1 MKNIYLTL
9 LVLLAA
15 MGVQAKTRTITTK
28 IRIDTPV
35 HGQYHVLLPNEK
47 VFTAYTITNLGPD
60 SIRVG
65 DTIFLHDSRSAKGKT
80 FFRTYTVPVPV
91 GSSIVLNH
99 IVDGPTWPVLFDT
112 AYAPSYPY
120 PITDLVQT
128 MFEVTDKNIETE
140 KTRKVYYHPFKRP
153 ESKDSARYAWY
164 VEIVNIVPQGKI
176 VPGYNDIIFAPN
188 GMTNTI
194 DTVHMWV
201 LGYPLS
207 VVDLFASSKA
217 SLNVYPNPANNL
229 VSFNFDFNTLQSPAA
244 VRVMDGMGR
253 VVRQQELDRNTY
265 GTQKVDIDV
274 SMLPPGSYYLRL
286 DAGEQAMISK
296 FLINR

>member
-15 MGVQAKTRTITTK
+15 MGLQAQTRTITTT
-28 IRIDTPV
+28 IRIDTPE
-35 HGQYHVLLPNEK
+35 HGKYHVLLPNQK
-47 VFTAYTITNLGPD
+47 IFTAYTITNLGPD
-60 SIRVG
+60 SIRIG

-80 FFRTYTVPVPV
+80 FFRTYTVGVPV

-112 AYAPSYPY
+112 VYAPSYPY
-120 PITDLVQT
+120 PTTDLVQT
-128 MFEVTDKNIETE
+128 MFDANDKNIETE

-176 VPGYNDIIFAPN
+176 IPGYNDIKFSAN
-188 GMTNTI
+188 GMGNTL
-194 DTVHMWV
+194 DTVHIWV

-207 VVDLFASSKA
+207 VVDLFASSKTA
-217 SLNVYPNPANNL
+217 LSVFPNPANNQ
-229 VSFNFDFNTLQSPAA
+229 VSFHFDFNALQNPAT
-244 VRVMDGMGR
+244 VRVMDAMGR
-253 VVRQQELDRNTY
+253 IVKQQELDRNNY
-265 GTQKVDIDV
+265 GTQKVDVDV
-274 SMLPPGSYYLRL
+274 SMLAPGSYFLRL
-286 DAGEQAMISK
+286 DTDKEAMISK